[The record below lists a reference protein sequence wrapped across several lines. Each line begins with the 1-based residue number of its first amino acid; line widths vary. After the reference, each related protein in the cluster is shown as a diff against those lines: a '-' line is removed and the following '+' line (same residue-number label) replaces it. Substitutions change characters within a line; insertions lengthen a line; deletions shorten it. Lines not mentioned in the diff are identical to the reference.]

1 MTFLEAA
8 IEILR
13 STEEPLHFNDIARLA
28 VERKLLSHVGRDP
41 NAAMRT
47 CLNSAVRSKAHNGLV
62 MRSKPGHYRLRPGV
76 EVPDSPPAPSHAEP
90 LPDAEVQ
97 KASNSKPKASDSST
111 RDQKKTEP
119 PAAAARGRKK
129 LTRERAKPAD
139 PARETQAELEL
150 APPEA
155 PVAAEAKPVSA
166 AGVPMPELDPSKV
179 RFRGPEGSG
188 LEDDTDVTL
197 VMANAMSRLVDERPD
212 LREELEAMQKGPSP
226 APEVIEVGRK
236 TRRDRDRER
245 DRDGEADTRE
255 SRGRD
260 RDRDRDRDSDGSR
273 DRDDDR
279 GGRKRRR
286 RRRRGRRVEWSDA
299 NAQRS
304 DGARSGE
311 ELLDTVARVLSEAG
325 ARSLH
330 VRQIAENLANQDVLG
345 GEISEIER
353 AVTAAILLD
362 VHNRGDASRFAVRGD
377 ARYQLRGSRLPEKA
391 AAAEHAMRTA
401 IRELE
406 KETSSQLLLWLQ
418 SLGARSLESFVR
430 IWLAHEGFGILA
442 TLPPAR
448 GLSKLVVEDP
458 DPDDDDGRTL
468 VLIVPRKTALE
479 PKLWEGE
486 AERNSCGNTLVF
498 AMCDSMAE
506 QAGADTR
513 VVFAREFV
521 RWLLRS
527 GIGVRSLNIQVPVL
541 DADLIESIGGL
552 DT

>member
-47 CLNSAVRSKAHNGLV
+47 CLNSAVRSKVHDGVV

-76 EVPDSPPAPSHAEP
+76 EPPKSPPPPSDAEP
-90 LPDAEVQ
+90 LPDAESKDTQ
-97 KASNSKPKASDSST
+97 SKKASNSRPKASDSST
-111 RDQKKTEP
+111 ASQKKSDP
-119 PAAAARGRKK
+119 PSRSRGRKK
-129 LTRERAKPAD
+129 TTRDRATPSEAKP
-139 PARETQAELEL
+139 RETQAQLEL
-150 APPEA
+150 GDKDAMADTPAQAP
-155 PVAAEAKPVSA
+155 AASA

-188 LEDDTDVTL
+188 LEADTDVTL

-236 TRRDRDRER
+236 TRRDRDR
-245 DRDGEADTRE
+245 DREDDGREA
-255 SRGRD
+255 RGREDD
-260 RDRDRDRDSDGSR
+260 RR

-286 RRRRGRRVEWSDA
+286 RRRRGRRVEWSES
-299 NAQRS
+299 NATRQ

-311 ELLDTVARVLSEAG
+311 ELLDKVARVLSEAG
-325 ARSLH
+325 PRSLH
-330 VRQIAENLANQDVLG
+330 VRQIAESLANQDVLG

-353 AVTAAILLD
+353 AVTAAMLLD
-362 VHNRGDASRFAVRGD
+362 VHKRGDASRFAVRGD

-401 IRELE
+401 VRELE
-406 KETSSQLLLWLQ
+406 KETSAQLLLWLQ

-430 IWLAHEGFGILA
+430 IWLAHEGFGILS
-442 TLPPAR
+442 TLPPSR
-448 GLSKLVVEDP
+448 GLSKLVAEDP
-458 DPDDDDGRTL
+458 DPEDDDGRTL
-468 VLIVPRKTALE
+468 VLIVPRKTNLE

-486 AERNSCGNTLVF
+486 AERNTCASTLVF
-498 AMCDSMAE
+498 AMSDSMAE
-506 QAGADTR
+506 PAGADTR
-513 VVFAREFV
+513 VVLANEFV